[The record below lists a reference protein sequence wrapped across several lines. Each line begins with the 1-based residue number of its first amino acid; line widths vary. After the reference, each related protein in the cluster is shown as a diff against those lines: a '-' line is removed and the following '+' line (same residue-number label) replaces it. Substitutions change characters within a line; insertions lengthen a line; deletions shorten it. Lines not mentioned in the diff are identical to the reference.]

1 MKPEKLIISAF
12 GPYADTMPEIDFTR
26 FEKNGLFLI
35 SGDTG
40 AGKTT
45 IFDAICYAL
54 FGVTS
59 GIYKDTKNLRSEYAL
74 DSCES
79 YVDFYFSHQGK
90 KYHVYRQPPYERKKQ
105 RGEGM
110 VAVKEKAVFYA
121 ENELPIEGITQV
133 STAIEE
139 LIKINAKQFKQI
151 VMIAQGEFYN
161 LLNAKTDE
169 RTSILRTIFMTDA
182 YRNIEFRL
190 KDRMDNAYAKKA
202 DLEKGIVQYFMD
214 TECDN
219 GSLVYEVLSELKEKA
234 EKSKSAWNVEEF
246 TNIITE
252 ILEKDDECCR
262 QIFFSLQQEED
273 ILKQKNATLTV
284 ANDNN
289 ELIDKYESLIRQKE
303 ELEKKQDYY
312 RKLSAN
318 LERQQVASRE
328 INPFYEL
335 VKNKERDEI
344 NLDSQLKKAQND
356 LSTALK
362 EHEENERLF
371 SEATSK
377 EGRIEELIL
386 YIKKLDEELE
396 KYQKRDAL
404 TCENAELKE
413 QIQIIKSKED
423 ELKLS
428 ENQIKERIDKVKAE
442 ILLFKN
448 TQDNL
453 NEAKKLLE
461 ELNKKKLAIDD
472 IINVKVPE
480 YEKEKTKLLTL
491 QEKYITTRKS
501 LDLLLD
507 KKNSAQRLLENC
519 RAGILALTLTEG
531 KECPVCGSIHHPKP
545 ADIPKRAITE
555 AEYNDICDELD
566 LATKKNSKALAE
578 CEGTNG
584 IVGVLEQRLREDIL
598 ECIYS
603 QASQESEGKVEASEG
618 KAEASESKVDDIKT
632 LINMLQD
639 EFSIIDKLINENLK
653 KINHL
658 KLQYDKLKSLEK
670 ELETLT
676 GEKTEE
682 LAAKKTEISRLFLQK
697 SQELVKNNTMLDE
710 MGYLTFNDLDSA
722 VMALD
727 NAKSELE
734 TLKNN
739 ISNATK
745 NKNATEK
752 TIAGISSQIKTVS
765 ASLERT
771 LDEKKALLEEFE
783 ERLCEKKFVNKDEF
797 LAYVVSEKEIKECE
811 NEINHYE
818 QQVRT
823 NESNLELSKDA
834 KDKVRIDVNGLN
846 AEVNEQSMVV
856 NRLRAKINDIENRL
870 KNNSDRLNK
879 IKARIPEYEKNAKD
893 YSVSLRLYNLVKGQ
907 TGKGKITLEQYI
919 QAAGFDNIIRAANR
933 RLLPMSGGQFEL
945 YRQEDSLGKKSN
957 TFLDLEVLDNNTGR
971 RRPVGNLSGGE
982 SFKASLSLALG
993 LSDTVSSNIGG
1004 IQMDALFV
1012 DEGFG
1017 TLDHKSIESAMDT
1030 LINLSGANKMVGIIS
1045 HREELKES
1053 ILNQIRIT
1061 KTQNGSQIMVDDGM

>member
-35 SGDTG
+35 AGDTG

-105 RGEGM
+105 RGEGR

-190 KDRMDNAYAKKA
+190 KDRMDNAYAKKS
-202 DLEKGIVQYFMD
+202 DLEKGIVQYFLD

-219 GSLVYEVLSELKEKA
+219 SSEVHAVLSELKTKA

-246 TNIITE
+246 TNIIAE
-252 ILEKDDECCR
+252 ILEEDEECCR
-262 QIFFSLQQEED
+262 QISSSLQQQED

-289 ELIDKYESLIRQKE
+289 ELIDKYETLIRQKE
-303 ELEKKQDYY
+303 ELEKKQDYF

-344 NLDSQLKKAQND
+344 NLSYELKKAQND
-356 LSTALK
+356 LSKAMK

-386 YIKKLDEELE
+386 YIKKLDEEQE
-396 KYQKRDAL
+396 KYKKRYEL
-404 TCENAELKE
+404 TCENDKLNE
-413 QIQIIKSKED
+413 QIQNIKSKEE
-423 ELKLS
+423 ELKLF
-428 ENQIKERIDKVKAE
+428 EDQIKERIEKVKSE
-442 ILLFKN
+442 VLLYKN

-461 ELNKKKLAIDD
+461 ELNKKKLTIDD
-472 IINVKVPE
+472 IINVQVTE
-480 YEKEKTKLLTL
+480 YEKEKTKLISL
-491 QEKYITTRKS
+491 QEKYITTRNN

-519 RAGILALTLTEG
+519 RAGILAMALMEG

-545 ADIPKRAITE
+545 ADIPEKSITE
-555 AEYNDICDELD
+555 EEYNDICDELD
-566 LATKKNSKALAE
+566 LATQKNSKALAE
-578 CEGTNG
+578 CEGANG
-584 IVGVLEQRLREDIL
+584 IVGVLEHRLREDII

-603 QASQESEGKVEASEG
+603 QAGQE
-618 KAEASESKVDDIKT
+618 SESKVEDINT

-639 EFSIIDKLINENLK
+639 EFSVIDKLINENLK
-653 KINHL
+653 KTNHL

-710 MGYLTFNDLDSA
+710 MGYLTFNDMESA

-745 NKNATEK
+745 NKNTTEK
-752 TIAGISSQIKTVS
+752 TIASFSSQIKTIS

-783 ERLCEKKFVNKDEF
+783 ERLCEKKFINKEEF
-797 LAYVVSEKEIKECE
+797 LTYVVSEKEIKECE
-811 NEINHYE
+811 NQINHYE

-834 KDKVRIDVNGLN
+834 KDRVRIDVNGLKD
-846 AEVNEQSMVV
+846 EVNEQSMVV
-856 NRLRAKINDIENRL
+856 NRLRAKLNDVENRL

-879 IKARIPEYEKNAKD
+879 IKARTPEYEKNAKD

-945 YRQEDSLGKKSN
+945 YRQEDSLGKKIN

-1030 LINLSGANKMVGIIS
+1030 LVNLSGANKMVGIIS

-1053 ILNQIRIT
+1053 IANQIRIT
-1061 KTQNGSQIMVDDGM
+1061 KTQNGSQIMVDDGI